1 MKPLRYRCTFACLSG
16 ALLLTSAV
24 SASAASAGA
33 PRLQTS
39 QAQNKAVASSPATPC
54 NDVSWL
60 NPPTVPPFVMDVP
73 ASPTNCDFHELV
85 YQNFFALNL
94 GSSPAIATWPT
105 SEQAYPAS
113 GTPTCGGAPLASSLK
128 HRLAKEAPNAANA
141 ANAAPAAG
149 AARARATAS
158 GSSLDDIEQA
168 TGQALV
174 DQNGRYVQYEIRVN
188 PQLCQVITSCQLYT
202 TGCVQGAI
210 NASNPQFSFP
220 VGNGTTVPGVAE
232 VKIAWR
238 VMETCNLPDS
248 PKSNCKKD
256 NLSQFLTIPNVS
268 VQPYSPANSGAVT
281 VTVGMVGFHLA
292 QKTPNRP
299 EFIWGTWEHVA
310 NDPVCPGSANP
321 ACTDPSQASSG
332 VSTASGWSFTNPP
345 VSVCTGSQTG
355 PQCANVVQPDVT
367 TTPPPTQT
375 ATNVCRQFPCG
386 GGSEANN
393 ENQTNISSLN
403 TAVLTKVKGSVWANY
418 FLAGTLWGG
427 GATVSGDPSLPN
439 TGSVQLANT
448 TMETYFQASNQNC
461 FTCHN
466 YAPSATFMNLDFV
479 HSVVRAQQKT
489 SSCTVNFNTCGGSTS
504 APAPAASA
512 KMLRSSQ
519 K

>member
-1 MKPLRYRCTFACLSG
+1 M
-16 ALLLTSAV
+16 
-24 SASAASAGA
+24 SASAASAAA

-39 QAQNKAVASSPATPC
+39 QAQKAVTSSPTTPC

-60 NPPTVPPFVMDVP
+60 NPPAVPSFVMDVP
-73 ASPTNCDFHELV
+73 ATPTNCDFHELV

-94 GSSPAIATWPT
+94 GSSPAIATWPS
-105 SEQAYPAS
+105 SEQAYPAQ
-113 GTPTCGGAPLASSLK
+113 GTPTCTGTPLASSLK
-128 HRLAKEAPNAANA
+128 HRLAKETPDANA
-141 ANAAPAAG
+141 ARV
-149 AARARATAS
+149 RARAAAASS

-202 TGCVQGAI
+202 TGCVQGAL

-220 VGNGTTVPGVAE
+220 TGNGTTIPGVAE

-256 NLSQFLTIPNVS
+256 DLTQFVVVPNVS
-268 VQPYSPANSGAVT
+268 VQPYSPTNSGSVT
-281 VTVGMVGFHLA
+281 VTVGLVGFHLA

-310 NDPVCPGSANP
+310 NDPVCPGSANA
-321 ACTDPSQASSG
+321 ACVDPSKASSG

-355 PQCANVVQPDVT
+355 PQCANTVQPNAT
-367 TTPPPTQT
+367 ATQT

-403 TAVLTKVKGSVWANY
+403 GAVLTKVKGSVWANY

-427 GATVSGDPSLPN
+427 GATVSGDPSVPN

-448 TMETYFQASNQNC
+448 TMETYFQATNQNC

-489 SSCTVNFNTCGGSTS
+489 SSCTVNFNTCGGSTTSS
-504 APAPAASA
+504 AAPAAPV